1 MVTREEYELATARG
15 RVADEQISRAVE
27 VWYDRKRRQ
36 IVVVLAD
43 RTGFMFAPEGAE
55 GLENARLKDLAQVE
69 ISLAGRGLHFP
80 TLDADLY
87 IPALLDGIFGS
98 ARWAAAKL
106 GQAGGKVKSAAK
118 ARASQIGRAHVCTP
132 V

>member
-1 MVTREEYELATARG
+1 MR
-15 RVADEQISRAVE
+15 ISDWSSDVCSS
-27 VWYDRKRRQ
+27 DL

-43 RTGFMFAPEGAE
+43 RSGFMFAPEGAE

-98 ARWAAAKL
+98 ASWTAAKL
-106 GQAGGKVKSAAK
+106 GKEGGKVKSAAK
-118 ARASQIGRAHVCTP
+118 ARASRENGKMGGRPRKKQKGRA
-132 V
+132 